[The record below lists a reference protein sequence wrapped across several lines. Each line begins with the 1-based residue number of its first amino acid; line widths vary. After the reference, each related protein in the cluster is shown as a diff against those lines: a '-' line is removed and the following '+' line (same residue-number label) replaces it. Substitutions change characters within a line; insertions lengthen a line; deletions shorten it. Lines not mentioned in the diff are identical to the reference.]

1 MADLIKRLARRGV
14 QRLLHTMNRFWRPL
28 TMGARALAIDGQNR
42 VFLVRHSYLPG
53 WHLPGG
59 GVEPGE
65 TVLKSLER
73 ELEEEGNI
81 VLDGEPEL
89 FGIYFNAGVSVRDH
103 VVIYVARDFHQ
114 TAPRGAD
121 LEIVETGFF
130 PVDALP
136 EGATRATRA
145 RLAEALGGAKRSEI
159 W

>member
-1 MADLIKRLARRGV
+1 MDLIKRLARRGV
-14 QRLLHTMNRFWRPL
+14 QRVLHTMNRLWRPL
-28 TMGARALAIDGQNR
+28 TMGVRAMAIDEENR

-89 FGIYFNAGVSVRDH
+89 LGLYFNATVSERDH
-103 VVIYVARDFHQ
+103 VAVYLTRAFHQ

-130 PVDALP
+130 PIDALP

-145 RLAEALGGAKRSEI
+145 RVAEVFGGAKRSEI